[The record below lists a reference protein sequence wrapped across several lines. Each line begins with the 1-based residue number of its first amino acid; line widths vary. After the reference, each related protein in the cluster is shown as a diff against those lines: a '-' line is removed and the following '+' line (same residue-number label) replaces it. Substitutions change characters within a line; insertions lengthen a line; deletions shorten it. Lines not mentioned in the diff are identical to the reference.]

1 MSITNKVKI
10 FETGEIVKLVKKQT
24 EFNNEIRF
32 GMIENITKY
41 DDNIQYDIDFGQGTH
56 GWSNPSLRK
65 ATEQEK
71 FMYCTYGPKINEEK
85 TMKERKFIK
94 FCKHYVGGQFNTTFR
109 IMSYSVMVYFLLL
122 ALAAIIC
129 GGIDMIFFSAPIT
142 IITVGVIAGVSASVV
157 AAIAIFCFFGF
168 LISLLTCEIYGEIIR

>member
-1 MSITNKVKI
+1 MSITKKVKI
-10 FETGEIVKLVKKQT
+10 FETGEIVKLVKKQIG
-24 EFNNEIRF
+24 FNNEIRF
-32 GMIENITKY
+32 GTVEQTTKY
-41 DDNIQYDIDFGQGTH
+41 DNEIKYYIDFGQGTDA
-56 GWSNPSLRK
+56 WTNSSLRK

-71 FMYCTYGPKINEEK
+71 FMYCAYGPKINEEK

-109 IMSYSVMVYFLLL
+109 IMAYSVMVYFLLL

-142 IITVGVIAGVSASVV
+142 IITVGIIAGVSASVV